1 MAYGNGRLIL
11 FLAIN
16 NFLFFKLF
24 RSLSM
29 LSEVQDQ
36 MFECHVNGLSQ
47 GTL

>member
-1 MAYGNGRLIL
+1 
-11 FLAIN
+11 
-16 NFLFFKLF
+16 
-24 RSLSM
+24 M